1 MIDKVFGIKSSILLL
16 VIIYLGFISLGLP
29 DAVLGVAWDYMRIDF
44 SRPVQY
50 AGFISMLLTCC
61 SAVSSFCSGAILKRV
76 SVGRLLAI
84 CGFVTG
90 VSLLGY
96 SLSPAF
102 WVVLLLAIPL
112 GFGQGAVD
120 TGMNYYVAANYSSS
134 QMNWLHCC
142 WGIGAGTGPLLTTWL
157 IASGSSWRWGYGVI
171 AAVQITLALMFAF
184 SNRMW
189 QRSAGDKG
197 NLNHKTTVE
206 SASYSR
212 GRFYSCV
219 VMMWLYTGIESSIGL
234 WGYMYLTLCAGTAAD
249 VAGYTM
255 AGYWGMLTV
264 GRFVIGFFANRLGNI
279 RQIRWGLFGVI
290 AGGVI
295 LLFAMPQ
302 LSVIGMGMIGF
313 ALAPIY
319 PAMMHAAPERFNLA
333 VAGKLIGFQ
342 GGAAMLGVACI
353 PPAFGWLAAHTTF
366 MLLPFLVMLAAA
378 LMLVLQF
385 MVDGRK
391 GGAYSD

>member
-1 MIDKVFGIKSSILLL
+1 MTDKVFGIKSSILLL

-219 VMMWLYTGIESSIGL
+219 VMMWLYTGIESSVGL

-255 AGYWGMLTV
+255 AGYC
-264 GRFVIGFFANRLGNI
+264 GRAFCDWLFCQPPRQYTSDSLGAF
-279 RQIRWGLFGVI
+279 RRYSWRGYI
-290 AGGVI
+290 A
-295 LLFAMPQ
+295 F
-302 LSVIGMGMIGF
+302 
-313 ALAPIY
+313 
-319 PAMMHAAPERFNLA
+319 RN
-333 VAGKLIGFQ
+333 
-342 GGAAMLGVACI
+342 
-353 PPAFGWLAAHTTF
+353 
-366 MLLPFLVMLAAA
+366 AAA
-378 LMLVLQF
+378 VGYRHGNDWICFSADLSGNDACCSGKVQSCCGRETHRVSGWCCHARRCLYSTGIRLACRTYHIYAAAVSG
-385 MVDGRK
+385 DGCRRFDA
-391 GGAYSD
+391 GASVYG

>member
-197 NLNHKTTVE
+197 NLNHKTAVE

-219 VMMWLYTGIESSIGL
+219 VMMWLYTGIESSVGL
-234 WGYMYLTLCAGTAAD
+234 WGYM
-249 VAGYTM
+249 
-255 AGYWGMLTV
+255 
-264 GRFVIGFFANRLGNI
+264 
-279 RQIRWGLFGVI
+279 
-290 AGGVI
+290 
-295 LLFAMPQ
+295 
-302 LSVIGMGMIGF
+302 
-313 ALAPIY
+313 
-319 PAMMHAAPERFNLA
+319 
-333 VAGKLIGFQ
+333 
-342 GGAAMLGVACI
+342 
-353 PPAFGWLAAHTTF
+353 
-366 MLLPFLVMLAAA
+366 
-378 LMLVLQF
+378 
-385 MVDGRK
+385 
-391 GGAYSD
+391 

>member
-1 MIDKVFGIKSSILLL
+1 M
-16 VIIYLGFISLGLP
+16 
-29 DAVLGVAWDYMRIDF
+29 
-44 SRPVQY
+44 
-50 AGFISMLLTCC
+50 
-61 SAVSSFCSGAILKRV
+61 
-76 SVGRLLAI
+76 
-84 CGFVTG
+84 
-90 VSLLGY
+90 
-96 SLSPAF
+96 
-102 WVVLLLAIPL
+102 AIPL

-197 NLNHKTTVE
+197 NLNHKTAVE

-219 VMMWLYTGIESSIGL
+219 VMMWLYTGIESSVGL

-366 MLLPFLVMLAAA
+366 MLLPFLVMVAAA

-391 GGAYSD
+391 SNVYSN